1 MRCLERLE
9 LQGLLPAEQGGCQR
23 SGVAAAARA
32 RRRCE
37 LAAVLTI
44 VQEAHGVSVRRVSNH
59 NSWSCASAP
68 SLV

>member
-9 LQGLLPAEQGGCQR
+9 LQGWLPAEQGGCQR

-44 VQEAHGVSVRRVSNH
+44 VTGGTRRVGS
-59 NSWSCASAP
+59 SRIEP
-68 SLV
+68 